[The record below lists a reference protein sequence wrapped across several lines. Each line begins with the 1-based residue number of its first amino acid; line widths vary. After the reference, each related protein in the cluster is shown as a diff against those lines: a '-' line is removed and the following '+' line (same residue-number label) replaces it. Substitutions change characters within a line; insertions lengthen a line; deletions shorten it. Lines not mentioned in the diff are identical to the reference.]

1 MASGYGARPVCRW
14 RSTPQQPTRQ
24 QPTSEQ
30 PFRKQLSGRQQTGR
44 QTDMADSPTTNER
57 RLADLLLK
65 EEITEFLYHEA
76 DLLDERRYDE
86 WLELLDDEVE
96 YAMPMRLN
104 IKHDQV
110 KPDPAKPET
119 DRSVT
124 KPGEEVC
131 WFDEGKD
138 TLAKRVEQI
147 QTGEHWAEEPFS
159 RISHLVSNIRLL
171 SVQPN
176 PFEPIEVEVGCRFL
190 VYRNRVAAETDL
202 WVGRRTDTLLA
213 TPDGWRLRRRY
224 LLLDQNVLLAKNLTV
239 LF

>member
-1 MASGYGARPVCRW
+1 M
-14 RSTPQQPTRQ
+14 
-24 QPTSEQ
+24 SE
-30 PFRKQLSGRQQTGR
+30 RDDRN
-44 QTDMADSPTTNER
+44 DR
-57 RLADLLLK
+57 RLAGLLLR
-65 EEITEFLYHEA
+65 EEITDHLHLEA
-76 DLLDERRYDE
+76 DLLDEQRYDE
-86 WLELLDDEVE
+86 WLELLHDDLD

-104 IKHDQV
+104 VKHDE
-110 KPDPAKPET
+110 A

-138 TLAKRVEQI
+138 TLIKRVEQI

-159 RISHLVSNIRLL
+159 RVSHMVSNIRILTVTP
-171 SVQPN
+171 SVLDPR
-176 PFEPIEVEVGCRFL
+176 EVEVGCRFL

-202 WVGRRTDTLLA
+202 WVGRRTDTWLA
-213 TPDGWRLRRRY
+213 TADGWRLRRRY

>member
-1 MASGYGARPVCRW
+1 
-14 RSTPQQPTRQ
+14 
-24 QPTSEQ
+24 
-30 PFRKQLSGRQQTGR
+30 
-44 QTDMADSPTTNER
+44 MADPQTRSDR

-86 WLELLDDEVE
+86 WLDLLDDEVE

-110 KPDPAKPET
+110 KHDQVNHDGI

-131 WFDEGKD
+131 WFDEGKS
-138 TLAKRVEQI
+138 TLIKRVEQI

-159 RISHLVSNIRLL
+159 RISHLVSNIRLRE
-171 SVQPN
+171 VRPD
-176 PFEPIEVEVGCRFL
+176 PFEPTEVEVGCRFL